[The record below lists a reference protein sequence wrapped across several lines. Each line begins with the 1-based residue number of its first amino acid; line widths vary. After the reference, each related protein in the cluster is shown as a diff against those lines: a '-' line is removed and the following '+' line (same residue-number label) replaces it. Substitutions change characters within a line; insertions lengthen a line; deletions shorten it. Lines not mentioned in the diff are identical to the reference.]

1 MLAPLRT
8 AGRNQINAAY
18 SGVPQR
24 LADKMLAFG
33 GRSGKF
39 GRAMREA
46 EMGRLSSLSGFEGD
60 LAGMGLQAQM
70 GGASL
75 AEQLLGMDF
84 GSTMT
89 GKTTM
94 SPWNTVLSGLG
105 LAAGIAGGGGGGGGS
120 LLSGLFGARSGASA
134 GASIYDLPLGNSSGK
149 WLGMFGP

>member
-24 LADKMLAFG
+24 LADKLMSFG
-33 GRSGKF
+33 GARSGKF

-46 EMGRLSSLSGFEGD
+46 EMGRLSSLSGLEGD

-75 AEQLLGMDF
+75 AEQLLRMDF
-84 GSTMT
+84 GSTST
-89 GKTTM
+89 GETST
-94 SPWNTVLSGLG
+94 SPWNTILGGLG
-105 LAAGIAGGGGGGGGS
+105 LFTGIGGVPGFKK
-120 LLSGLFGARSGASA
+120 LF
-134 GASIYDLPLGNSSGK
+134 
-149 WLGMFGP
+149 